1 MKTNYKFTDTPSNDT
16 LRAYAQTKVDAFEK
30 LLSKEQA
37 DAAICAVEFS
47 RSTKH
52 QTGKICT
59 AEVNLEADGKLYRVT
74 KDEPTFEKA
83 IDKVKDDILRS
94 LRGEKEKSIE
104 ATRKGAGE
112 FKKMIQEEAI

>member
-1 MKTNYKFTDTPSNDT
+1 MKTNYKFTDTQPNDT

-30 LLSKEQA
+30 LLGLQEAK
-37 DAAICAVEFS
+37 AAICAVEFK

-94 LRGEKEKSIE
+94 LRSEKEKTIE
-104 ATRKGAGE
+104 AVRKGASE
-112 FKKMIQEEAI
+112 IKRKIQQN

>member
-1 MKTNYKFTDTPSNDT
+1 MKTNYKFTDTESNDT

-30 LLSKEQA
+30 LLSPQEA
-37 DAAICAVEFS
+37 DAAICAVEFK

-52 QTGKICT
+52 LTGKICT
-59 AEVNLEADGKLYRVT
+59 AEVNLETDGKLYRVT

-94 LRGEKEKSIE
+94 LRADKEKSIK
-104 ATRKGAGE
+104 AVRKGASE
-112 FKKMIQEEAI
+112 VKKMIQEN

>member
-1 MKTNYKFTDTPSNDT
+1 MKTNYKFTDTEPNDS
-16 LRAYAQTKVDAFEK
+16 LRAYAQTKVEAFEK
-30 LLSKEQA
+30 LLSSDEA
-37 DAAICAVEFS
+37 DAAICAVEFK

-52 QTGKICT
+52 LTGKICT

-94 LRGEKEKSIE
+94 LRSDKEKSIE
-104 ATRKGAGE
+104 ATRKGAGKI
-112 FKKMIQEEAI
+112 KKMIQE